1 MTPPMDNKDKLIKWL
16 AALLLI
22 FIVITMWQRTA
33 YENEIGSMKMRI
45 SSDSVKINK
54 YQNGND

>member
-1 MTPPMDNKDKLIKWL
+1 MENKDKLIKWL

-22 FIVITMWQRTA
+22 FIIIAMWQRTA

-45 SSDSVKINK
+45 SSDSIKINN
-54 YQNGND
+54 YENGND